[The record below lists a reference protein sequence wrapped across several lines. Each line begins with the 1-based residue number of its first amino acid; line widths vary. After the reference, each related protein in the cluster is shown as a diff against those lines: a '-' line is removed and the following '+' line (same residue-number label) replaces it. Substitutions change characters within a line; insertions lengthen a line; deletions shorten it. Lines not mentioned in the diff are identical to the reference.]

1 MGPSINL
8 TYWLGHTFFR
18 SFARSFYDFRIVGE
32 ENMKFDGA
40 AIIAANHVSFLD
52 PPIIG
57 QAFDEV
63 VRSFARKTL
72 FDHPLAAM
80 ILREWQVIPVDLEK
94 PDTASL
100 KTTMRLLRSGE
111 KIVMFPEGTRS
122 FDGKLQKAEPGIG
135 LFLAKTG
142 APVLPIRLFGT
153 FEAYPRKAKFLR
165 RAQITLVVGQRYQPD
180 LSAAAEQGR
189 DLYQTLADE
198 VMLRIGGLTI

>member
-1 MGPSINL
+1 
-8 TYWLGHTFFR
+8 
-18 SFARSFYDFRIVGE
+18 
-32 ENMKFDGA
+32 
-40 AIIAANHVSFLD
+40 
-52 PPIIG
+52 
-57 QAFDEV
+57 
-63 VRSFARKTL
+63 
-72 FDHPLAAM
+72 M

>member
-1 MGPSINL
+1 
-8 TYWLGHTFFR
+8 
-18 SFARSFYDFRIVGE
+18 
-32 ENMKFDGA
+32 
-40 AIIAANHVSFLD
+40 
-52 PPIIG
+52 
-57 QAFDEV
+57 
-63 VRSFARKTL
+63 
-72 FDHPLAAM
+72 M

-153 FEAYPRKAKFLR
+153 FEAYPRNAKFLR

-180 LSAAAEQGR
+180 LTAAAEQGR

-198 VMLRIGGLTI
+198 VMQRIGGLTI